1 MWVIV
6 WVSTI
11 CTECAPVIQNG
22 FQTELQCQKYR
33 VLAQGSSGPYWD
45 MKGKCVPE
53 RQTWPSDFPADQTH
67 RG

>member
-11 CTECAPVIQNG
+11 CTECPPVIQKG
-22 FQTELQCQKYR
+22 FQTELECQRNR
-33 VLAQGSSGPYWD
+33 VMRKRGDYWD
-45 MKGKCVPE
+45 MNGKCVPE
-53 RQTWPSDFPADQTH
+53 RQTWPRDFPADHRH